1 MNSFVFE
8 TISLGVG
15 TGISSGAVVKGVA
28 VYDFIT
34 AGLLQE
40 VLNGEGL
47 EDRRGS
53 EEVGEV
59 KLHGLNDGWS
69 RQDAFNT
76 RGISPGLEC
85 VECRVRPAA
94 AAERQRQQRDLKWSI
109 GKRGAVQ
116 LQQQQLP
123 AAAPRQ
129 QGQQC

>member
-40 VLNGEGL
+40 VLIGEGL
-47 EDRRGS
+47 ENRRGS

-69 RQDAFNT
+69 SKDAFNT
-76 RGISPGLEC
+76 RGISPGRQS
-85 VECRVRPAA
+85 VECRVRLAAA
-94 AAERQRQQRDLKWSI
+94 AAERQRQQRDLKN
-109 GKRGAVQ
+109 GR
-116 LQQQQLP
+116 
-123 AAAPRQ
+123 
-129 QGQQC
+129 